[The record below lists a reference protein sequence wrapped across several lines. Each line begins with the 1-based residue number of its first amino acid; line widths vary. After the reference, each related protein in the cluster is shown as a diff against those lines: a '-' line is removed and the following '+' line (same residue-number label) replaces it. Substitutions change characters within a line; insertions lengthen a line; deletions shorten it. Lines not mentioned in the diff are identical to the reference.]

1 MLIWTVKARASHFHS
16 RQFKAEEP
24 QHIVSG
30 LPIFEAL
37 EGGFRENMHCYTLAL
52 EIGQEEYV
60 DTLIYNLTFFNQEE
74 HEVVMCAI
82 LKVKREGEHMRSRK
96 RENI

>member
-1 MLIWTVKARASHFHS
+1 
-16 RQFKAEEP
+16 
-24 QHIVSG
+24 
-30 LPIFEAL
+30 
-37 EGGFRENMHCYTLAL
+37 MHCYTLAL

-82 LKVKREGEHMRSRK
+82 LKVETEGEHMRSRK